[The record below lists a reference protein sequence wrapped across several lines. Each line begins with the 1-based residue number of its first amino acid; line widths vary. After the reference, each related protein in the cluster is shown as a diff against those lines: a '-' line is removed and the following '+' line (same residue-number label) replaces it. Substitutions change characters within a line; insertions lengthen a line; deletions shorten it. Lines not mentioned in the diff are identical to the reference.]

1 MTTNT
6 GSAPARRLLIV
17 GGYGVVGTAVAS
29 AMRNTDWTVLT
40 AARRAAPTQ
49 MLAGAP
55 AADHL
60 RIDLLNPAEIS
71 DARSRLESVT
81 DVVYCAYA
89 ERESMAAAVEPNASM
104 LGNVLKGLRIAG
116 ARLQSVVLIGG
127 GKSYAEHLGAYKSP
141 AKESDPRFM
150 GPIFYNDQEDILWAR
165 AQTQGY
171 NWTVLRPDAV
181 IGPSIGSPMNLVMGI
196 AAFAVTSRELNVP
209 LRFPGSLAA
218 WSALHQATDSEIL
231 GQAVRWALTSPS
243 ARNEIFNVTNGD
255 NFRWQHLWPDVAEFF
270 DMPVAAPQP
279 MSLAEQMQDK
289 ASLWERT
296 IRKHNLKPTL
306 WSELVSWPFL
316 DGQLNFGTDMVQST
330 IKIRQAGFG
339 ACVDSH
345 QSILSHLRR
354 LRDYRLI
361 P

>member
-1 MTTNT
+1 
-6 GSAPARRLLIV
+6 
-17 GGYGVVGTAVAS
+17 
-29 AMRNTDWTVLT
+29 MRNTDWTVLT